1 MGSIKDGFDDAD
13 FLGKLAKRITLK
25 ASKRALTRVL
35 LMASVGIVILGSY
48 LGYLTYLQGEYRKS
62 SDEHSAK
69 YGFMLA
75 ENQDKRTID
84 YLELCIDAS
93 KNNDANRNYYCGTA
107 VELYKITFKMKPGD
121 TDANIEK
128 AAFGAMKADIAGRIR
143 YMTLQRTLGQSSD
156 IDGVLS
162 FLLSI
167 TGITIAMIVAVICML
182 TTIVW
187 TWRISRAQLIA
198 QQNTNPP
205 PTPT

>member
-1 MGSIKDGFDDAD
+1 MGSIKDGFDDVG
-13 FLGKLAKRITLK
+13 FLGKLAKKITLK

-35 LMASVGIVILGSY
+35 LMATVGIVILGSY
-48 LGYLTYLQGEYRKS
+48 LGYLTYLLGEYRKS
-62 SDEHSAK
+62 SNEHNAK

-93 KNNDANRNYYCGTA
+93 KNNDANRNYYCSTA
-107 VELYKITFKMKPGD
+107 MEHYKTTFKMMPSD
-121 TDANIEK
+121 TDVNIEK
-128 AAFGAMKADIAGRIR
+128 EAFGAMKADIAARIR
-143 YMTLQRTLGQSSD
+143 FMALQRTMGQNAD
-156 IDGVLS
+156 IDGVLD

-187 TWRISRAQLIA
+187 TWRISQAQLID

-205 PTPT
+205 PTPA

>member
-1 MGSIKDGFDDAD
+1 MGSIKDVFDDANY
-13 FLGKLAKRITLK
+13 LGRLANWITSK

-48 LGYLTYLQGEYRKS
+48 LGYLTYLLGEYRKS
-62 SDEHSAK
+62 SNEHNAK
-69 YGFMLA
+69 YSYMVA
-75 ENQDKRTID
+75 ENQDKRTFD

-107 VELYKITFKMKPGD
+107 VDLYKLTFKEMPGD
-121 TDANIEK
+121 TDENIEK
-128 AAFGAMKADIAGRIR
+128 EAFGAMKADIAGRIR
-143 YMTLQRTLGQSSD
+143 FMALQRTTGQSSEMN
-156 IDGVLS
+156 GVLS

-187 TWRISRAQLIA
+187 TWRISRAQLIS

>member
-13 FLGKLAKRITLK
+13 FLGKLAKKITLK

-35 LMASVGIVILGSY
+35 LMATVGIVILGSY
-48 LGYLTYLQGEYRKS
+48 LGYLTYLLGEYRKS
-62 SDEHSAK
+62 SNEHNAK

-93 KNNDANRNYYCGTA
+93 KNNDASRNNYCGTA
-107 VELYKITFKMKPGD
+107 VELYKTTFKMMPSD
-121 TDANIEK
+121 TDVNIEK
-128 AAFGAMKADIAGRIR
+128 AAFGAMKADIAARIR
-143 YMTLQRTLGQSSD
+143 FMALQRTMGQSAD
-156 IDGVLS
+156 IDGVLG

-187 TWRISRAQLIA
+187 TWRISRAQLID